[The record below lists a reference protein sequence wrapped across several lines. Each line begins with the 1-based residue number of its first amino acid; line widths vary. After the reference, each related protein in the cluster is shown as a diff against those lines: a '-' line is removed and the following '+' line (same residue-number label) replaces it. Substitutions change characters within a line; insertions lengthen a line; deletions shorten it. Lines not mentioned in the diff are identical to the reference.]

1 MHINID
7 NHKKTYSSAYPEIIN
22 GDCGMRLSDST
33 LNKLQ
38 KALRANMFLGLII
51 TVASTYMVITG
62 TYDNIQQRETQ
73 ELLLSILALGGLF
86 YTFVFWIACVFRKQ
100 FFQQDEPQ
108 PNQ

>member
-1 MHINID
+1 
-7 NHKKTYSSAYPEIIN
+7 
-22 GDCGMRLSDST
+22 MRLSDSS

-38 KALRANMFLGLII
+38 KALRANMLIGLIF
-51 TVASTYMVITG
+51 TVVSTYMVITG

-100 FFQQDEPQ
+100 LFQHDEPQ
-108 PNQ
+108 TNP